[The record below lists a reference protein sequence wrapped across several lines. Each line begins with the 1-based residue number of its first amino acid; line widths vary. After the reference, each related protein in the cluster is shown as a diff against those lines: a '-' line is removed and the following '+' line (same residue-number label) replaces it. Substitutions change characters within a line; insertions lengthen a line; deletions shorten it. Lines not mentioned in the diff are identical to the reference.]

1 MRRRS
6 AAISTRVEKDSHPTH
21 WPVEPD
27 DSKHGYL
34 DVLSG
39 EAGLLMRLYAL
50 GGTCLLVFL
59 LALALFT
66 L

>member
-1 MRRRS
+1 VS
-6 AAISTRVEKDSHPTH
+6 IRVVTDSPPIH
-21 WPVEPD
+21 WPVEPN
-27 DSKHGYL
+27 DSRHDYL
-34 DVLSG
+34 DVLAG
-39 EAGLLMRLYAL
+39 EAGIFMRLYAL

>member
-1 MRRRS
+1 M
-6 AAISTRVEKDSHPTH
+6 K
-21 WPVEPD
+21 PD
-27 DSKHGYL
+27 PGTPGYL
-34 DVLSG
+34 DALTG
-39 EAGLLMRLYAL
+39 ECGMLMRLYAL

>member
-1 MRRRS
+1 MMRS
-6 AAISTRVEKDSHPTH
+6 AAISITVRADPLPTD

-27 DSKHGYL
+27 PSKPSYL
-34 DVLSG
+34 DVLAG
-39 EAGLLMRLYAL
+39 ECGLFMRLYAL

>member
-1 MRRRS
+1 MS
-6 AAISTRVEKDSHPTH
+6 IRVENGLAPDSGPMHP
-21 WPVEPD
+21 D
-27 DSKHGYL
+27 NSKPGYL
-34 DVLSG
+34 EVLAGDSG
-39 EAGLLMRLYAL
+39 ILMRLYAL

>member
-1 MRRRS
+1 MS
-6 AAISTRVEKDSHPTH
+6 IRVEKDPPPIH
-21 WPVEPD
+21 WPVEPNH
-27 DSKHGYL
+27 SRHGYL
-34 DVLSG
+34 DVLAG
-39 EAGLLMRLYAL
+39 EAGLFMRLYAL

>member
-1 MRRRS
+1 
-6 AAISTRVEKDSHPTH
+6 
-21 WPVEPD
+21 VEPD
-27 DSKHGYL
+27 SSKPGYL
-34 DVLSG
+34 EVLAG
-39 EAGLLMRLYAL
+39 DCGLLMRLYAL

>member
-1 MRRRS
+1 
-6 AAISTRVEKDSHPTH
+6 
-21 WPVEPD
+21 VEPD
-27 DSKHGYL
+27 NSKHSYL
-34 DVLSG
+34 DVLVG
-39 EAGLLMRLYAL
+39 EAGLFMRLYAL

>member
-1 MRRRS
+1 LS
-6 AAISTRVEKDSHPTH
+6 IRVETDSPPTD

-27 DSKHGYL
+27 HSKPGYL
-34 DVLSG
+34 EVLAG
-39 EAGLLMRLYAL
+39 EAGLFMRVYAL

>member
-1 MRRRS
+1 M
-6 AAISTRVEKDSHPTH
+6 
-21 WPVEPD
+21 EPD
-27 DSKHGYL
+27 HSKPGYL
-34 DVLSG
+34 EVLAG
-39 EAGLLMRLYAL
+39 EAGLFMRLYAL

>member
-1 MRRRS
+1 VS
-6 AAISTRVEKDSHPTH
+6 IRVGKDSPPIH
-21 WPVEPD
+21 WPVEPKP
-27 DSKHGYL
+27 SRHGYL
-34 DVLSG
+34 DVLAG
-39 EAGLLMRLYAL
+39 EAGLFMRLYAL

>member
-1 MRRRS
+1 
-6 AAISTRVEKDSHPTH
+6 
-21 WPVEPD
+21 VEPD
-27 DSKHGYL
+27 PTKPGYL
-34 DVLSG
+34 EALAG
-39 EAGLLMRLYAL
+39 ECGLFMRLYAL